1 MTSLQPPPARR
12 ALEVMTVS
20 EMPPLDNLLHAYGEL
35 LTRCQT
41 AEEQV
46 SGLTALVLD
55 VTAERDAAQARIAS
69 LERQLLA
76 TAEGQRATLDQLIRV
91 TGERESLRVALD
103 ATTESSD
110 RLLVE
115 RDSFMNRL
123 GLLLPT
129 LSDEQTALLAAA
141 SIESQSSERLCSL
154 YQCPNAAEPD
164 DDWCSSCRAGVL
176 AASIESQGD
185 EGRHQQ
191 PERAGDGE

>member
-1 MTSLQPPPARR
+1 MTALLAASGWTSMPPPARR
-12 ALEVMTVS
+12 ALEGMTVTS
-20 EMPPLDNLLHAYGEL
+20 ETPPLDNLLHAYGEL

-141 SIESQSSERLCSL
+141 SIESQ
-154 YQCPNAAEPD
+154 
-164 DDWCSSCRAGVL
+164 
-176 AASIESQGD
+176 GD
-185 EGRHQQ
+185 EGREQ
-191 PERAGDGE
+191 